1 MDSPDLIRLE
11 LVALDVDAGGHP
23 REVIAHLAG
32 LVESAGR
39 TNDSAQLIADVTAR
53 EGKAPTGVAGRIA
66 IPHARSSA
74 VSVPTLAF
82 ARLRHPVDFS
92 GPDGPADLVFLI
104 AAPADGSK
112 AHLSILSTLAR
123 ALVREQF
130 VEKLR
135 AATDPQAAVEAIAAQ
150 LNHKKKRR
158 RIAVVTACPTGVAHT
173 YMAADA
179 LARAAASRD
188 DVELRVEAQ
197 GATGTQPLDPDFI
210 RGADAVILAHD
221 VAVRGAERFEGKPLV
236 HVPVRRAINEP
247 AQLIDAV
254 LNATETSTEPS
265 TPARI
270 YRAVMTGVS
279 FMVPFLAASGLL
291 LALGTLIGGTDV
303 WAVVA
308 RGFSLADPHGGLDRS
323 GWLPY
328 LAAVLIVTGQAG
340 INLAVSA
347 LSGYIGFALAGRA
360 GIAPGFIGGAVSVML
375 GAGFLGAVVTGIV
388 AGGVALWIRGINAR
402 ALESLKTTVVSPLV
416 ATLAVL
422 FLMVGVIGRPFAALS
437 AAVQG
442 WLGEMGSTSAILL
455 GVVVGAMM
463 CVDLGGPVNKV
474 AYAFGAAGLTAG
486 TQASYVIMAAV
497 MVSGMVPPLALS
509 LATLLRASAFT
520 PAERAAGR
528 TIWLPGLAFVTEGA
542 IPFAAA
548 DPARVITPLML
559 GGATAGAVSMALGTG
574 VSAPHGGIFV
584 IFAFSP
590 WWGVCVALASGVAV
604 GALAVVVAKQ
614 AALGRRKVS
623 T

>member
-221 VAVRGAERFEGKPLV
+221 VAVRGAERFEGKAFV
-236 HVPVRRAINEP
+236 DVPVRRAINEP

-291 LALGTLIGGTDV
+291 LALGTLIGGTDA
-303 WAVVA
+303 WAEVA
-308 RGFSLADPHGGLDRS
+308 RGFSLAAPHGGLDRS

-422 FLMVGVIGRPFAALS
+422 FLMVGVIGHPLAALS